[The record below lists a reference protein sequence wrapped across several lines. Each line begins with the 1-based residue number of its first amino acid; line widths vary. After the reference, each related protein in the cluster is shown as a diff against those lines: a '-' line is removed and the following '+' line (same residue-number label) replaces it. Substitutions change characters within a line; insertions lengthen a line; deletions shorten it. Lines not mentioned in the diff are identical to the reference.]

1 MFKLVKPTAHALA
14 KKSGKLSLHQI
25 FTKLHV
31 NNTCNLVI
39 DRERF

>member
-1 MFKLVKPTAHALA
+1 MRLQKT
-14 KKSGKLSLHQI
+14 SGKLSLHQI
-25 FTKLHV
+25 FKKLHV